1 MKGDRPAVYSLL
13 LAIIYVAFVSLGLP
27 DSLVGAGWPVMH
39 QDLGVPV
46 AFAGIITMIIA
57 GGTIL
62 SSLASERTTRRFGAG
77 VVTAVSVG
85 LTAAALVGFS
95 VSGSFWLLC
104 LWAVPYGLGA
114 GAVDAAL
121 NNFVALHYA
130 ARHMNWLHSFWG
142 LGASISPFIMSYAL
156 TSGLGWSSAY
166 RIVGVTQAVLTAVLI
181 LSIPLWKKAR
191 PAPQADHA
199 ADAGPSGSGSSH
211 VPLAQALRIPGVAL
225 VLAAFFAYCAL
236 ESTAILWAST
246 YLVTDRG
253 VEDAT
258 AAAFASLFLLGIT
271 AGRFLAG
278 FFADRVGDK
287 QLIRGG
293 FAAVGLGVLLI
304 GLPVGTPV
312 PALAGLVVAGL
323 GCAPIYP
330 AIIHSTPANFGARS
344 SQAIIGIQMA
354 AAYTGS
360 TLAPPAF
367 GVLSAWAGAWV
378 FPLFL
383 AVLVALGLLMSERL
397 NRLVARRAP
406 AAEQAVDNVMDAN
419 RAPQQCPPPF
429 RHPTSDRDGDKKK

>member
-1 MKGDRPAVYSLL
+1 
-13 LAIIYVAFVSLGLP
+13 
-27 DSLVGAGWPVMH
+27 MH

-46 AFAGIITMIIA
+46 AFAGIVTMIIA
-57 GGTIL
+57 GGTIV
-62 SSLASERTTRRFGAG
+62 SSLGSERVTRRWGAG

-95 VSGSFWLLC
+95 VSGSFWMLC
-104 LWAVPYGLGA
+104 LWAIPYGLGA

-121 NNFVALHYA
+121 NNYVALHYA

-166 RIVGVTQAVLTAVLI
+166 RIIGLLQAVLTVVLVTS
-181 LSIPLWKKAR
+181 LPLWGKVNPVL
-191 PAPQADHA
+191 PAGRAEETDDVHQAGAEQSRRGDT
-199 ADAGPSGSGSSH
+199 H
-211 VPLAQALRIPGVAL
+211 VPLAHALRIPGVIL
-225 VLAAFFAYCAL
+225 ILIAFFAYCAL
-236 ESTAILWAST
+236 ESTSMLWAST

-253 VEDAT
+253 VAPAT

-278 FFADRVGDK
+278 FFADRAGDR

-293 FAAVGLGVLLI
+293 FVTVGLGVVMIALPLDTELL
-304 GLPVGTPV
+304 
-312 PALAGLVVAGL
+312 ALVGLVVAGL

-330 AIIHSTPANFGARS
+330 AIIHSTPVHFGRRN

-360 TLAPPAF
+360 TVAPPAF
-367 GVLSAWAGAWV
+367 GVLSTWAGMWT

-383 AVLVALGLLMSERL
+383 AALVALGLFMSERL
-397 NRLVARRAP
+397 NRLVTHPGRPHDFAR
-406 AAEQAVDNVMDAN
+406 Q
-419 RAPQQCPPPF
+419 
-429 RHPTSDRDGDKKK
+429 S

>member
-1 MKGDRPAVYSLL
+1 MYSLL
-13 LAIIYVAFVSLGLP
+13 LALIYVAFVSLGLP

-62 SSLASERTTRRFGAG
+62 SSLASERVTRRFGAG
-77 VVTAVSVG
+77 AVTAVSVG

-121 NNFVALHYA
+121 NNFVALHFA

-142 LGASISPFIMSYAL
+142 LGASISPFIMSYAI

-181 LSIPLWKKAR
+181 LSIPLWRKVG
-191 PAPQADHA
+191 PAPGAEHA
-199 ADAGPSGSGSSH
+199 GDGEPATGGSH
-211 VPLAQALRIPGVAL
+211 VPLAQALRIPGVLL

-253 VEDAT
+253 VDDAT

-287 QLIRGG
+287 LLIRGG
-293 FAAVGLGVLLI
+293 FAVVGLGVLLVA
-304 GLPVGTPV
+304 LPVGTPV

-330 AIIHSTPANFGARS
+330 AIIHSTPVNFGARS

-367 GVLSAWAGAWV
+367 GVLSTWAGAWV

-383 AVLVALGLLMSERL
+383 AVLVALGLVMSERL
-397 NRLVARRAP
+397 NRLVARRGGPAQGVAAGAGAAG
-406 AAEQAVDNVMDAN
+406 AAE
-419 RAPQQCPPPF
+419 R
-429 RHPTSDRDGDKKK
+429 RG